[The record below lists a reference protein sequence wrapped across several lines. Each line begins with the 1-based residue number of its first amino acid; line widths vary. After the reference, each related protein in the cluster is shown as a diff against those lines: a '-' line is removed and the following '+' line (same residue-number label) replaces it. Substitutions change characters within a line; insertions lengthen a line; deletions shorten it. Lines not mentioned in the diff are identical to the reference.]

1 MTGARHDPRSTRR
14 PTWELALASLV
25 ACASPGGEPERSRAV
40 ETAPSPE
47 PSASPGPV
55 VVDYGPC
62 ASTRSDAGPD
72 ARPRSDAGP
81 DARSR
86 SDAGP
91 EARPRCVFAPE
102 RGFRVWVEPERV
114 DELEVFVDG
123 RRVPSPALDPVGDGS
138 HGIEVRL
145 GEAATEL
152 EVRLA
157 GADERWRLPLQ
168 AQSCAD
174 CHHGADEGARDAAVG
189 FYERMAAPATRPD
202 WRRELPEVLTRLDA
216 TGLLEEQ
223 LGLVDATVFVL
234 SREHQF
240 EEAAA
245 VLELAEPLG
254 RRSPR
259 LHAMLAYARGQL
271 DWRRGRYGDALTALR
286 AASQHAVRTDE
297 LDIGLAVLPMYAE
310 LLTELGYFQAA
321 SKWSQVGLE
330 QVRER
335 GDACELASTLRTTA
349 WAQLRLRQHAWSSQD
364 PTPLL
369 EEALAIFGPEG
380 ACPRPDRT
388 GGVRSSLALL
398 QLQADQPSEALAT
411 VGRAERSR
419 MTPGERVLASDV
431 ELQARLVLDHDAA
444 LLGRALEQLR
454 RAVEDADTTDARWHL
469 TLREGQ
475 VREARDDHAAAIEA
489 YRAAE
494 AHLDRLAQLATFGV
508 GRSSVGTFHRESSER
523 LVDVLRA
530 LGRID
535 EALCVARQ
543 AEARRIQ
550 AASLP
555 PSLPEAERARLEQ
568 RASALAV
575 AQAELEELMVQERDA
590 PVEQLA
596 RARAR
601 VVRQQQRLEAETDA
615 ILRDAG
621 RHARPPPCESLHAP
635 GPGELLLGLFPRGE
649 EWLLFA
655 QDDRETTVHAVDLRE
670 LDLVAARARLG
681 EILLRPVAAQL
692 RRARRIRV
700 HAVGQAQRID
710 VDRLPW
716 EGEPLVARVPVAWA
730 VDVATAPAAI
740 PAADE
745 LAPRAVLLADPTG
758 SLPEAE
764 QEVADAH
771 ERLVAMGFQ
780 VEVIARD
787 DARPHVVQERMAAAT
802 LLHYAGHADHD
813 ELLDPGWWPPYP
825 GGTPSWPA
833 SLRLADG
840 TQLAAPEI
848 LMRQGQVPRKV
859 LLSACRTGVA
869 DASATGTSLAV
880 AFLVAG
886 ADEVLAT
893 SAITADAEA
902 RAVVRE
908 VYEGLQQQE
917 RTRWSLVD
925 ALARAQARR
934 LAAGEASGRH
944 RVWVR

>member
-1 MTGARHDPRSTRR
+1 MMEARHDPRATRR
-14 PTWELALASLV
+14 AVQGLALASLIG
-25 ACASPGGEPERSRAV
+25 CASPGDEVERDRAV
-40 ETAPSPE
+40 QTVQSPE
-47 PSASPGPV
+47 PPSPGPLV
-55 VVDYGPC
+55 LDYGPC
-62 ASTRSDAGPD
+62 VWTRSDAGPD
-72 ARPRSDAGP
+72 
-81 DARSR
+81 
-86 SDAGP
+86 
-91 EARPRCVFAPE
+91 ARPRCVFAPE
-102 RGFRVWVEPERV
+102 RGFRVWVEPERA
-114 DELEVFVDG
+114 DELELFVDG
-123 RRVPSPALDPVGDGS
+123 RRVPAPALDPVGDGS
-138 HGIEVRL
+138 HGLGVRL
-145 GEAATEL
+145 GEAATVL
-152 EVRLA
+152 EVRLP

-168 AQSCAD
+168 AEGCAE
-174 CHHGADEGARDAAVG
+174 CHHADDERARGAAVG

-202 WRRELPEVLTRLDA
+202 WRRELPEVLARLDA
-216 TGLLEEQ
+216 DGLLEEQ
-223 LGLVDATVFVL
+223 LGLVDATAFVL
-234 SREHQF
+234 SREHHF
-240 EEAAA
+240 DEAAA

-286 AASQHAVRTDE
+286 AASQHAVRTGE

-310 LLTELGYFQAA
+310 LLTELGYFHAA

-398 QLQADQPSEALAT
+398 QLQAGRPGEALAS
-411 VGRAERSR
+411 VHRAERSR

-431 ELQARLVLDHDAA
+431 ELQARLALGHGAA
-444 LLGRALEQLR
+444 ELGHALEQLR
-454 RAVEDADTTDARWHL
+454 RAVADADTTDARWHL

-475 VREARDDHAAAIEA
+475 VRQAQGDHAAAIEA
-489 YRAAE
+489 FRAAE
-494 AHLDRLAQLATFGV
+494 GHLDRLAQLATFGV

-523 LVDVLRA
+523 LVDALRA
-530 LGRID
+530 LGRVD

-555 PSLPEAERARLEQ
+555 PSLPDAERAWLEQ
-568 RASALAV
+568 RASALTV
-575 AQAELEELMVQERDA
+575 AQAELEALLVQERDA
-590 PVEQLA
+590 PVQQLA

-601 VVRQQQRLEAETDA
+601 VARHQQRLEAETDA

-635 GPGELLLGLFPRGE
+635 GPGELLLGLFPSGE
-649 EWLLFA
+649 AWLLFA

-670 LDLVAARARLG
+670 LDLVAARARLS
-681 EILLRPVAAQL
+681 ELLLRPVAAQL

-710 VDRLPW
+710 VERLPW

-730 VDVATAPAAI
+730 VDVATVAAAG
-740 PAADE
+740 PGE
-745 LAPRAVLLADPTG
+745 HPPRAVLLADPTG
-758 SLPEAE
+758 SLPDADR
-764 QEVADAH
+764 EVAEAH
-771 ERLVAMGFQ
+771 ERLAAMGLQ
-780 VEVIARD
+780 VEVVARD
-787 DARPHVVQERMAAAT
+787 HARPHVVQERMATAT

-859 LLSACRTGVA
+859 LLSGCRTGVA

-893 SAITADAEA
+893 SATTGDAEA

-908 VYEGLQQQE
+908 VYEELQQQGLA
-917 RTRWSLVD
+917 RWSLVD
-925 ALARAQARR
+925 ALARARARR
-934 LAAGEASGRH
+934 LAAGDAGGHH